1 MPTPISLSLFTRTPL
16 VASLALAL
24 GGLAAGP
31 AHAAPLAPGQR
42 HADTTLQA
50 RLETARTFG
59 RRALPRKHRAAQ
71 PEGGALLPVTHCAD
85 DGSTGSLREV
95 VANAASGDTVDL
107 SALTCS
113 SITLTQGA
121 ISTDLDSLTLRG
133 PDSPLVIDGGGIT
146 SVLTH
151 YGAGTLRIE
160 RLTLANGYYT
170 GGGGCVFSQ
179 ANLTLVASTVR
190 DCSGNESYSSGAGV
204 LALGDLTL
212 ESSTLSGNSGA
223 IAGGG
228 ATADGNVVVRNS
240 TISGNTA
247 AVVGGGLYHG
257 GEAAGGG
264 ALTISNSTIS
274 ANVADLGG
282 GGVYIG
288 YSIPTALHSTIIAG
302 NSADSSA
309 DLGSTETVAVAG
321 DHNLV
326 MQAGPLLTLPGDT
339 LDSDPQLLPLADNG
353 GPTPTHALA
362 TTSPARDTG
371 SNADALE
378 FDQRGSG
385 FVRSAGAATDIG
397 AFEIQSVDVIF
408 ANGFEST
415 PGTH

>member
-1 MPTPISLSLFTRTPL
+1 MPGSISPPLFTRTPL

-24 GGLAAGP
+24 GGLATGP
-31 AHAAPLAPGQR
+31 AHAAPRVPDQHLV
-42 HADTTLQA
+42 DTTLQA

-59 RRALPRKHRAAQ
+59 RRALPRKHSATL
-71 PEGGALLPVTHCAD
+71 PEGGAILPVTHCAD
-85 DGSTGSLREV
+85 DGSSGSLREV
-95 VANAASGDTVDL
+95 VATAASGDTVDL

-121 ISTDLDSLTLRG
+121 ISTNLDSLTLRG
-133 PDSPLVIDGGGIT
+133 PDSPLVIDGSGNA
-146 SVLTH
+146 SVLAH
-151 YGAGTLRIE
+151 YGAGILRIE
-160 RLTLANGYYT
+160 RLTLANGYYV

-190 DCSGNESYSSGAGV
+190 DCRGNESYSSGAGV
-204 LALGDLTL
+204 LVLGDLTL

-228 ATADGNVVVRNS
+228 ATADGAVVVRNS
-240 TISGNTA
+240 TISGNAA
-247 AVVGGGLYHG
+247 AVLGGGLYHG
-257 GEAAGGG
+257 GEAAAGGT
-264 ALTISNSTIS
+264 LTISNSTVS
-274 ANVADLGG
+274 ANAAGTGG

-302 NSADSSA
+302 NGADSGA
-309 DLGSTETVAVAG
+309 DLGSTETLAVAG
-321 DHNLV
+321 DHTLV

-339 LDSDPQLLPLADNG
+339 LGADPQLLPLADNG
-353 GPTPTHALA
+353 GATHTHALA
-362 TTSPARDTG
+362 ATSPALDAG
-371 SNADALE
+371 SNAAGLE

-397 AFEIQSVDVIF
+397 AFELQAVDLIF

-415 PGTH
+415 PGTR